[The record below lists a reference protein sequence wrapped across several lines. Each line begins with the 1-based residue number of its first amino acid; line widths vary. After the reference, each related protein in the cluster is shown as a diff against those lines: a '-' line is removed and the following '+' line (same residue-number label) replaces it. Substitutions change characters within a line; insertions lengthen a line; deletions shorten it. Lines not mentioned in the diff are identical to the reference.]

1 MEVNME
7 VNMYKLL
14 DLEKSLTEKRDELNK
29 ERLTQDSEELKQR
42 ELQCIAQLR
51 LIKYI
56 KSNFTD
62 ANYIMY

>member
-1 MEVNME
+1 MEVNM
-7 VNMYKLL
+7 NKLL

-56 KSNFTD
+56 KNDFND
-62 ANYIMY
+62 ANYIMC

>member
-1 MEVNME
+1 ME

>member
-1 MEVNME
+1 ME
-7 VNMYKLL
+7 VNMYKLIG
-14 DLEKSLTEKRDELNK
+14 LEKSLTEKRDELNK

-56 KSNFTD
+56 ESDFND
-62 ANYIMY
+62 ANYIMC

>member
-1 MEVNME
+1 MEINMD
-7 VNMYKLL
+7 KLL
-14 DLEKSLTEKRDELNK
+14 DLEESLTEKRDELNK

-56 KSNFTD
+56 KSDFNDT
-62 ANYIMY
+62 NYIMC

>member
-1 MEVNME
+1 MEINMD
-7 VNMYKLL
+7 KLL
-14 DLEKSLTEKRDELNK
+14 DLEESLTEKRDELNK

-56 KSNFTD
+56 KNDFND
-62 ANYIMY
+62 ANYIMC

>member
-1 MEVNME
+1 MEVNM
-7 VNMYKLL
+7 NKLI

-56 KSNFTD
+56 KSDFND
-62 ANYIMY
+62 ANYIMC

>member
-1 MEVNME
+1 MEVNM
-7 VNMYKLL
+7 NKLL

-56 KSNFTD
+56 KSDFND
-62 ANYIMY
+62 ANYIMC

>member
-1 MEVNME
+1 MEVSMD
-7 VNMYKLL
+7 KLI

-56 KSNFTD
+56 KSDFNDT
-62 ANYIMY
+62 NYIMC